1 MKLPLALFAG
11 SLLFVSAA
19 DAGPRRAFQMSTSA
33 RYLATAPTVFASLPV
48 AAPAATPPAPACD
61 SLESRPLTAG
71 AASWSL
77 TPWNGRG
84 CAAPYGVAD
93 TGSHRLQVVHVA
105 SRTAV
110 ALTADAG
117 VAELIAEGGRAVL
130 TTTEGLCGM
139 GVRTGVAIV
148 EPGTYVLRA
157 TNVGEGARALRVEAM
172 AVSQRA
178 VMAGAGESWVPMST
192 GASEGDL
199 RCDGDG
205 ADVRVLACPN
215 GRRAVLS
222 APNGMVASVEGL
234 HSARACFSVGQGQ
247 AQTVALPT
255 GSLAIVRAWPYG
267 AERGAAVIDLR

>member
-33 RYLATAPTVFASLPV
+33 HYLSDRPDGLHVPPGRGL
-48 AAPAATPPAPACD
+48 APAARLPRAIRSSRAPSPRAPPPGRSPLERPRLRGPLRRRRHRLAPAPGGP
-61 SLESRPLTAG
+61 R
-71 AASWSL
+71 
-77 TPWNGRG
+77 
-84 CAAPYGVAD
+84 
-93 TGSHRLQVVHVA
+93 A

-110 ALTADAG
+110 ALTTDAG
-117 VAELIAEGGRAVL
+117 VAEPIAEGGRAVL

-157 TNVGEGARALRVEAM
+157 TNVGEGARAAGRGDGRVAARGDGGRGRVVGPDEHRRERGRPALR
-172 AVSQRA
+172 RRRRRRT
-178 VMAGAGESWVPMST
+178 GAGVPQRPPR
-192 GASEGDL
+192 GALGAQ
-199 RCDGDG
+199 RDG
-205 ADVRVLACPN
+205 
-215 GRRAVLS
+215 
-222 APNGMVASVEGL
+222 GL
-234 HSARACFSVGQGQ
+234 GGGGSHSARACFSVAQGQG
-247 AQTVALPT
+247 QTVALPT